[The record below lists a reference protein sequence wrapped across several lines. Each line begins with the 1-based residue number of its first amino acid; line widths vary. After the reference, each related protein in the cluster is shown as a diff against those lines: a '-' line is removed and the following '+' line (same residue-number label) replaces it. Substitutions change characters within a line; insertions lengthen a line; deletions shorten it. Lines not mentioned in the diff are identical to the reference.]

1 MKENLTQQLTNMTLL
16 AIVLLII
23 LGLVLLL
30 IEFAVIPGITIAGI
44 GGFLLLAASVYIAF
58 AEMGNVAGFITLAV
72 VLIASPIMIYYFFK
86 TRTGKKMILHSEIEG
101 KVENFIPGNLKVGD
115 TGKTIG
121 RLAPMGKI
129 RVNGEV
135 VEAQST
141 GAFIDHQIEIRI
153 LKIKSNQI
161 IVEPIKQE

>member
-1 MKENLTQQLTNMTLL
+1 MTLI

-30 IEFAVIPGITIAGI
+30 IEFAIIPGVTIAGI

-58 AEMGNVAGFITLAV
+58 AEMGNAAGFITLAV
-72 VLIASPIMIYYFFK
+72 VLIASPIMVFYFFK
-86 TRTGKKMILHSEIEG
+86 SRAGKKMILDSEIDG
-101 KVENFIPGNLKVGD
+101 VIENFSHDKLKVGD

-129 RVNGEV
+129 KVNGEV

-141 GAFIDHQIEIRI
+141 GTFIDHQTDIRI
-153 LKIKSNQI
+153 IKIQLNKI
-161 IVEPIKQE
+161 IVEPIKEEKND